1 MGIIYY
7 IKKVFH
13 KYDEYISYFHLIVV
27 VVVVVHNGTFKVSPI
42 SAVLTQKFS

>member
-1 MGIIYY
+1 METIYY

-27 VVVVVHNGTFKVSPI
+27 VVVVHNGTFKVSPI